1 MSIPKFNRH
10 EHMDS
15 STRGIILDCI
25 NELSDCETETRSI
38 ENMLYGFFDGFDYS
52 DDIEESTEMNEI
64 KIENPNLHLKILVIC
79 RIVKKYPKYENS

>member
-1 MSIPKFNRH
+1 MSIPQFNRH

-52 DDIEESTEMNEI
+52 DNIEESTEINEI

>member
-15 STRGIILDCI
+15 VDRGIILDCI
-25 NELSDCETETRSI
+25 NELSECETNTKSI

-52 DDIEESTEMNEI
+52 SVIEESSEMNEI
-64 KIENPNLHLKILVIC
+64 KLENPNLHLKILVMS
-79 RIVKKYPKYENS
+79 RIVKNYPKYENS